1 MSRSRIVQRWNYL
14 KTRAVRDRHW
24 EELMIL
30 DREMMSVPQ
39 YMQFRALKWAEI
51 VRVHTSDGDEG
62 LRCYAKRQGSMW
74 WKFKHDA
81 EVEFAKLNA
90 SRLQTLGT
98 DSFAHPE
105 RLERLRRT

>member
-1 MSRSRIVQRWNYL
+1 M

-30 DREMMSVPQ
+30 DREMTSVPQ
-39 YMQFRALKWAEI
+39 YMEFRALKWSEI
-51 VRVHTSDGDEG
+51 VRANTSEADAG

-81 EVEFAKLNA
+81 ESEFNKLKA
-90 SRLQTLGT
+90 SRLETLGAH
-98 DSFAHPE
+98 SFAHPE
-105 RLERLRRT
+105 RLERLRRAY